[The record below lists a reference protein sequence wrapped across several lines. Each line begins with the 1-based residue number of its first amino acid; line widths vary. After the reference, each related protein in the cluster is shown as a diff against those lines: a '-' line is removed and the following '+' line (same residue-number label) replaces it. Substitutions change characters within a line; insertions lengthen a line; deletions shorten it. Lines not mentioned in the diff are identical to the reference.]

1 MNRRLLLLLPLVG
14 FLVLAG
20 FLYKGLFLDP
30 RDIGSTM
37 IGKPLPE
44 FALPSLEDPA
54 RTLGTADF
62 KGKPALVNVWATWCP
77 TCRAEH
83 EMLNRLAGQGVA
95 VYGINYKDNGDAARR
110 WLTELGNPY
119 RFNVEDPQ
127 GSLGINLGVYGAP
140 ETFLI
145 DKDGIIRHKF
155 VGAIDERVWREQ
167 LAPLYRELLDGAGQ

>member
-30 RDIGSTM
+30 RDIGTTM

-44 FALPSLEDPA
+44 FELPSLEDPA
-54 RTLGTADF
+54 RNLGTADF
-62 KGKPALVNVWATWCP
+62 KGQPALVNVWATWCP

-83 EMLNRLAGQGVA
+83 EMLNRLAEQGVR
-95 VYGINYKDNGDAARR
+95 VYGINYKDNGDAARK
-110 WLTELGNPY
+110 WLKDLGNPY

-145 DKDGIIRHKF
+145 DRDGIIRHKY

-167 LAPLYRELLDGAGQ
+167 LAPLYRELLDEVGQ

>member
-1 MNRRLLLLLPLVG
+1 MKRLILLLPLAA

-20 FLYKGLFLDP
+20 FLYKGLYLDS

-44 FALPSLEDPA
+44 FALPSLEEPS

-62 KGKPALVNVWATWCP
+62 EGPALVNVWATWCP

-83 EMLNRLAGQGVA
+83 EMLNFLAEQGVA

-110 WLTELGNPY
+110 WLIELGNPY
-119 RFNVEDPQ
+119 RFNVEDPK

-145 DKDGIIRHKF
+145 DKNGTIRHKY
-155 VGAIDERVWREQ
+155 VGAIDETVWRQQ
-167 LAPLYRELLDGAGQ
+167 LAPLYRELMDEAGR

>member
-1 MNRRLLLLLPLVG
+1 MNRRLLLLLPLLA
-14 FLVLAG
+14 FLALAG
-20 FLYKGLFLDP
+20 LLYKGLFLDP
-30 RDIGSTM
+30 RDIGTTM
-37 IGKPLPE
+37 IGKPLPA

-83 EMLNRLAGQGVA
+83 EMLNRLAAQGV
-95 VYGINYKDNGDAARR
+95 VIYGVNYKETGDARR
-110 WLTELGNPY
+110 WLAELGNPY
-119 RFNVEDPQ
+119 RFNLEDPQ

-145 DKDGIIRHKF
+145 DRDGIVRHKY
-155 VGAIDERVWREQ
+155 VGAIDENVWRQQ
-167 LAPLYRELLDGAGQ
+167 LAPLYRELLDDRR

>member
-1 MNRRLLLLLPLVG
+1 MSRRLLLLLPLVG

-30 RDIGSTM
+30 RDIGTTM

-44 FALPSLEDPA
+44 FELPSLEDPA
-54 RTLGTADF
+54 RNLGTADF
-62 KGKPALVNVWATWCP
+62 KGQPALVNVWATWCP

-83 EMLNRLAGQGVA
+83 EMLNRLAEQGVR
-95 VYGINYKDNGDAARR
+95 VYGINYKDNGDAARK
-110 WLTELGNPY
+110 WLKDLGNPY

-145 DKDGIIRHKF
+145 DRDGIIRHKY

-167 LAPLYRELLDGAGQ
+167 LAPLYRELLDEVGQ

>member
-1 MNRRLLLLLPLVG
+1 MNRRLLLLLPLAG

-37 IGKPLPE
+37 IGKPLPAFE
-44 FALPSLEDPA
+44 LPSLEDPA
-54 RTLGTADF
+54 RRLGSADIE
-62 KGKPALVNVWATWCP
+62 GPALINVWATWCP

-83 EMLNRLAGQGVA
+83 EMLNRLAAQGVA
-95 VYGINYKDNGDAARR
+95 VYGINYKDNGDAARK
-110 WLTELGNPY
+110 WLAELGNPY

-145 DKDGIIRHKF
+145 DRDGIIRHKY
-155 VGAIDERVWREQ
+155 VGAIDEGVWRQQ
-167 LAPLYRELLDGAGQ
+167 LAPLYQQLVDAR

>member
-1 MNRRLLLLLPLVG
+1 MKRAILLLPLVG

-30 RDIGSTM
+30 RDIGTTM
-37 IGKPLPE
+37 IGKPLPA

-54 RTLGTADF
+54 RTVTAADL
-62 KGKPALVNVWATWCP
+62 KGPALVNVWATWCP

-83 EMLNRLAGQGVA
+83 AMLNQLAGQGVA
-95 VYGINYKDNGDAARR
+95 IYGVNYKETGDARR
-110 WLTELGNPY
+110 WLSDLGNPY
-119 RFNVEDPQ
+119 RLNVADPQ

-145 DKDGIIRHKF
+145 DRDGIIRHKY

-167 LAPLYRELLDGAGQ
+167 LAPLYQQLVDAR